1 MAYELKVAGVSSR
14 RLAQRLAPAA
24 ELEKVERERQ
34 QTENSVLDLLTT
46 NPTGEKEEDE
56 RDGRRFEPHPQSSSV
71 ARSPLLRVTALFR
84 RLNKWT
90 LRAPRAGLPV
100 ARGSSPRR

>member
-1 MAYELKVAGVSSR
+1 MERRGIRTEGGWRIQQEAGE
-14 RLAQRLAPAA
+14 RLAPAA

-34 QTENSVLDLLTT
+34 ETEKSVLDLLTA

-71 ARSPLLRVTALFR
+71 ARSPLL
-84 RLNKWT
+84 
-90 LRAPRAGLPV
+90 G
-100 ARGSSPRR
+100 